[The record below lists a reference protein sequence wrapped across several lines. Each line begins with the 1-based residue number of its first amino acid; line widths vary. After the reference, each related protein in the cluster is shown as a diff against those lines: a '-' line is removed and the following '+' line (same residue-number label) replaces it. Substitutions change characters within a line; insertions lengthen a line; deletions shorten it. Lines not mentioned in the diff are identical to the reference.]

1 MTRSDDVSL
10 ARPDVVVLVAEPS
23 APPAGLT
30 RRELQVLTLMAD
42 GLTNAQI
49 ASQLVLSVRTVT
61 THVEHVLRKL
71 DRPSR
76 AACAARSE
84 SDGLRLFGWDD

>member
-10 ARPDVVVLVAEPS
+10 NHPDVVGVVVKPS

-30 RRELQVLTLMAD
+30 RRELQVLTLMTD
-42 GLTNAQI
+42 GLTNAEI

-61 THVEHVLRKL
+61 THVEHILRNWAV
-71 DRPSR
+71 R
-76 AACAARSE
+76 AARRARLGQCRT
-84 SDGLRLFGWDD
+84 GLRLFG